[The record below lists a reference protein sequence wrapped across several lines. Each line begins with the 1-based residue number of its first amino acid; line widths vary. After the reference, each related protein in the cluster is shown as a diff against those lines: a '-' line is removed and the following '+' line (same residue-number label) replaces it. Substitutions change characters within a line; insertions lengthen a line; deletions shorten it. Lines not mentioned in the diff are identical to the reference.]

1 MPDARACAYHDDR
14 SVSLY
19 EALSLAVSAVSTLA
33 TVYIGL
39 RQLRSRAP
47 SPAPSPVAP
56 GGSGLPDPQ
65 PWPAP
70 AHRPALVTAA
80 SLLLYAAAVVQP
92 VVFVLYYGIR
102 YAVDPVTVG
111 HDFGDEGYIDVLGLG
126 AIALVSALLGLNIA
140 RGSRTARVLVWMLAF
155 ASGAFL
161 ILLCAAT
168 LLASLAPDQSE
179 LGGAFQLLFFGYVAL
194 VCATYVVGGCLLVPA
209 SARAHFR

>member
-1 MPDARACAYHDDR
+1 MRRRGAYNDDR

-19 EALSLAVSAVSTLA
+19 EALSLAVSALSTLT

-39 RQLRSRAP
+39 RQLRLSAP
-47 SPAPSPVAP
+47 KPAPSPVAP

-70 AHRPALVTAA
+70 ARRPALVTAA

-92 VVFVLYYGIR
+92 VVFVIYYGVR

-111 HDFGDEGYIDVLGLG
+111 RDFSDEGYIDILGLG
-126 AIALVSALLGLNIA
+126 GIALVAALLGLFIA
-140 RGSRTARVLVWMLAF
+140 RGSRPARVLVWTLAF

-161 ILLCAAT
+161 FLICAAT
-168 LLASLAPDQSE
+168 VLATLAPDQSE
-179 LGGAFQLLFFGYVAL
+179 LGGASQLLFFGYVAL
-194 VCATYVVGGCLLVPA
+194 VGTAFVVGGCLLVPA

>member
-1 MPDARACAYHDDR
+1 MTRHERQARLAPRIDLTERLAR
-14 SVSLY
+14 PGSLRWRVH
-19 EALSLAVSAVSTLA
+19 A
-33 TVYIGL
+33 
-39 RQLRSRAP
+39 
-47 SPAPSPVAP
+47 
-56 GGSGLPDPQ
+56 
-65 PWPAP
+65 
-70 AHRPALVTAA
+70 
-80 SLLLYAAAVVQP
+80 
-92 VVFVLYYGIR
+92 
-102 YAVDPVTVG
+102 
-111 HDFGDEGYIDVLGLG
+111 LG

-209 SARAHFR
+209 VARAYFRRARP